1 MVIHQ
6 AAEAVRVTVL
16 VARALDQLGV
26 PHAIVGSLASS
37 LHGVPRSTNDVD
49 IVADLRREHADALA
63 SALGDAFYVDSDMI
77 RDAIDRRSEFNVI
90 HLGTMFKVDVFV
102 PALDRVSRA
111 QIDRAAIVT
120 VDSEAGHD
128 LRVASA
134 EDTVAQ
140 KLLWYRRGGESSER
154 QWLDTLGV
162 IAVQGKNLD
171 VTYLRQTTNALGV
184 EDLLDRALVDSAAGP
199 PAT

>member
-1 MVIHQ
+1 M
-6 AAEAVRVTVL
+6 T
-16 VARALDQLGV
+16 
-26 PHAIVGSLASS
+26 
-37 LHGVPRSTNDVD
+37 
-49 IVADLRREHADALA
+49 
-63 SALGDAFYVDSDMI
+63 SALSDAFYVDADMI

-102 PALDRVSRA
+102 PALDPVSRA
-111 QIDRAAIVT
+111 QIDRAAIVR
-120 VDSEAGHD
+120 VDAEAGID

-140 KLLWYRRGGESSER
+140 KLLWYRRGGETSER

-171 VTYLRQTTNALGV
+171 VTYLRQTADALGV
-184 EDLLDRALVDSAAGP
+184 RDLLDRALVESTAGP
-199 PAT
+199 PAS

>member
-1 MVIHQ
+1 LVIHQ
-6 AAEAVRVTVL
+6 AAEALRVTVL

-49 IVADLRREHADALA
+49 IVATLRREHADALA

-111 QIDRAAIVT
+111 QIDRAAIVN
-120 VDSEAGHD
+120 VDSEAGLSPGQKPGRD
-128 LRVASA
+128 LPPAGRERARSRGPAGSRPGRVSGRATS
-134 EDTVAQ
+134 EVA
-140 KLLWYRRGGESSER
+140 RS
-154 QWLDTLGV
+154 
-162 IAVQGKNLD
+162 
-171 VTYLRQTTNALGV
+171 GV
-184 EDLLDRALVDSAAGP
+184 EPSVSCALSQVGSP
-199 PAT
+199 NIRSRPA